1 MIEHKAP
8 PPALLMAHAKLAS
21 KIFITHNLFLMTL
34 WEHLIITILSSV
46 VFGRA
51 ILIFITQYSDL
62 YISTRKVSQLPQKF
76 SLLLND
82 IAKSS
87 QQVFSQLYMGKDF
100 NRYVVSQNPN
110 SSYY

>member
-46 VFGRA
+46 PFGRA
-51 ILIFITQYSDL
+51 ILIFLKQYSDL
-62 YISTRKVSQLPQKF
+62 YINKKSFLTALEIIYFYLSI
-76 SLLLND
+76 LLHLVNKCLVNF
-82 IAKSS
+82 ITSN
-87 QQVFSQLYMGKDF
+87 L
-100 NRYVVSQNPN
+100 
-110 SSYY
+110 